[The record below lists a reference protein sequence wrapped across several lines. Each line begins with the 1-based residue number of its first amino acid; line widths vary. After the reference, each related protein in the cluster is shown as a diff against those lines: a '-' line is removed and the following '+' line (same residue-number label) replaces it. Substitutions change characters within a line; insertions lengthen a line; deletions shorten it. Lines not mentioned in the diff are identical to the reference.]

1 MGHCRDKGP
10 LFLWLSHPH
19 RLGDDVGEVIW
30 GQISPWLRGGE
41 GGKRLHPSLEFP
53 WETGSPFCPGPALAP
68 GSQMTPSSPVSL
80 PAGEGIHCTVN
91 SPAQLLT
98 MILRAGEVGQG
109 TAQTC
114 PLILL
119 GGLLRPREGKAPVS
133 GHTAHRACVGRP
145 WELGV
150 LMLSRTDVTAE
161 HCATI
166 LTVSPSRP

>member
-1 MGHCRDKGP
+1 
-10 LFLWLSHPH
+10 
-19 RLGDDVGEVIW
+19 
-30 GQISPWLRGGE
+30 
-41 GGKRLHPSLEFP
+41 
-53 WETGSPFCPGPALAP
+53 
-68 GSQMTPSSPVSL
+68 MTPSSPVSL

-145 WELGV
+145 WQLGV

-161 HCATI
+161 HCATT